1 MNRPLQAVFTLLVV
15 LGGALAIMPT
25 CGCNKGD
32 NQNATPNVISPTLP
46 TQTVLVAQGEFI
58 GLPSS
63 EGGTVGGLDATK
75 AVPFTSS
82 VSSSPLPDLQA
93 QVNWTFPDDKIAI
106 AFYPGGCT
114 SEQFGVG
121 ACVPLAQATPP
132 SGSSAENVVSLNLAK
147 PGKYVLGI
155 QNRGPRAE
163 SGAFQVVA
171 TYTVPSS

>member
-1 MNRPLQAVFTLLVV
+1 MNRPLQATFPLLVV

-25 CGCNKGD
+25 WGCNSD
-32 NQNATPNVISPTLP
+32 SHNATPNVNAPTLA
-46 TQTVLVAQGEFI
+46 TQTVLVAQGEFTS
-58 GLPSS
+58 LPSS
-63 EGGTVGGLDATK
+63 EGGTVGVVNATK
-75 AVPFTSS
+75 AVPFTST
-82 VSSSPLPDLQA
+82 VSSSPYPDLQA
-93 QVNWTFPDDKIAI
+93 QVNWTFPDDNIAI
-106 AFYPGGCT
+106 AFYPGSCT

-121 ACVPLAQATPP
+121 ACAPLAQGTPP
-132 SGSSAENVVSLNLAK
+132 SGSSAENVVDLRLAK